1 MNGVRAGLLCGT
13 IMLLAGCSAPYIAV
27 EAYQDDSE
35 IWFRNANASL
45 FVSDCVDAVEVTD
58 AVTGELVWD
67 ASAEGAA
74 CLAHL
79 PFRYGSSEAE
89 LDADKLVTA
98 QELQPGREYSVFV
111 YITGG
116 AGDGSFRIEPDGTVT
131 NLD

>member
-1 MNGVRAGLLCGT
+1 MSVSKAAMLAGST
-13 IMLLAGCSAPYIAV
+13 MLLAGCSAPYIAV
-27 EAYQDDSE
+27 EAYQDDGE
-35 IWFRNANASL
+35 IWFRNANPGL
-45 FVSDCVDAVEVTD
+45 FVTDCVDAIEVTD
-58 AVTGELVWD
+58 DATGKLVWD

-89 LDADKLVTA
+89 LDVDRLVTA
-98 QELQPGREYSVFV
+98 QPLQPGREYSVFV